1 MDILSTIF
9 QQRSRRIGLMI
20 PDVVVSERHSDA
32 LEVTEHPVERPVV
45 VKFFWTRRSDGRVMH
60 RRATGRQG

>member
-1 MDILSTIF
+1 MDILSPIF

-32 LEVTEHPVERPVV
+32 LEVTEHPVER
-45 VKFFWTRRSDGRVMH
+45 
-60 RRATGRQG
+60 